1 MNERGPYRIPSMS
14 SLIAFETAV
23 RCGSF
28 SGAAREL
35 RTSQSAISR
44 HIATLERQLCA
55 CLFERSPTGVSLTH
69 AGDRFHR
76 AVLVGLGALRA
87 GAVEARGSLGRVTTL
102 TKS

>member
-1 MNERGPYRIPSMS
+1 MNEQGPYRIPSMS
-14 SLIAFETAV
+14 SLIAFETAA

-44 HIATLERQLCA
+44 HIANLEKQLRA
-55 CLFERSPTGVSLTH
+55 RLFERSPTGVSLTH
-69 AGDRFHR
+69 DGRRFHR

-87 GAVEARGSLGRVTTL
+87 GAVGVRGSLGPVAKL